1 MGVPKAIIK
10 LKNKKNFFPEND
22 NMKYSIA
29 IVEDNPEFSE
39 KLKHYLEK
47 FGKENSTEFNIYS
60 FSDGDEITS
69 DYEAKYDIIFLD
81 VEMKRLDGMT
91 AAHKIREFDADVIIV
106 FITNMAQ
113 YAIGGY
119 SVGALSFLLKPLPY
133 FAFSQELTKC
143 IDRLRKRK
151 HKAILIPSEN
161 GIIKVNSQEIMYIES
176 YGHDLI
182 IYTQSDEFT
191 MRGTIK
197 RMEEELSEYNFF
209 RCNNG
214 YLINLAYVS
223 RVQNEEVIV
232 GKYRL
237 KISRPRK
244 KGFMEKLTQY
254 IGGTL

>member
-1 MGVPKAIIK
+1 
-10 LKNKKNFFPEND
+10 
-22 NMKYSIA
+22 MKYNIA
-29 IVEDNPEFSE
+29 IVEDNPQFNET
-39 KLKHYLEK
+39 LQNYLEK
-47 FGKENSTEFNIYS
+47 YSQENHIEFKIYS

-81 VEMKRLDGMT
+81 IEMKRLDGMS
-91 AAHKIREFDADVIIV
+91 AAQKIREFDSDVIII

-113 YAIGGY
+113 YAISGY

-133 FAFSQELTKC
+133 FAFSQELTKS
-143 IDRLRKRK
+143 IERLRKRK
-151 HKAILIPSEN
+151 QKSILIPTEN
-161 GIIKVNSQEIMYIES
+161 AMIKINSQDILYVES

-182 IYTQSDEFT
+182 VYTQTDSYT
-191 MRGTIK
+191 TRGTIK
-197 RMEEELSEYNFF
+197 RIEEDLADFHFY

-214 YLINLAYVS
+214 YLVNLAYVS
-223 RVQNEEVIV
+223 GVKDEEAIV

-244 KGFMEKLTQY
+244 KSFMEALTQY

>member
-1 MGVPKAIIK
+1 
-10 LKNKKNFFPEND
+10 
-22 NMKYSIA
+22 MKYSIA
-29 IVEDNPEFSE
+29 IVEDNPQFSE
-39 KLKHYLEK
+39 KLKGYLDR
-47 FGKENSTEFNIYS
+47 FSKEYSTDFNIYS
-60 FSDGDEITS
+60 YSDGDEITS

-91 AAHKIREFDADVIIV
+91 AAQKIREFDADVIII

-133 FAFSQELTKC
+133 FAFSQELTKS
-143 IDRLRKRK
+143 IDRLKKRI
-151 HKAILIPSEN
+151 HKSILIPSEN

-182 IYTQSDEFT
+182 IYTQANKYM

-197 RMEEELSEYNFF
+197 RMEEELSEFHFY

-223 RVQNEEVIV
+223 GVQNEEVIV

-244 KGFMEKLTQY
+244 KSFMEMLTQY

>member
-1 MGVPKAIIK
+1 
-10 LKNKKNFFPEND
+10 
-22 NMKYSIA
+22 MKYNIA
-29 IVEDNPEFSE
+29 IVEDSQQFSDSLHIYLDKYSQENDIEF
-39 KLKHYLEK
+39 KVY
-47 FGKENSTEFNIYS
+47 N

-81 VEMKRLDGMT
+81 VEMKRLDGMS
-91 AAHKIREFDADVIIV
+91 AAQKIREFDSDVIII

-113 YAIGGY
+113 YAISGY

-133 FAFSQELTKC
+133 FAFSQELKKS

-151 HKAILIPSEN
+151 DKSILVPTEN
-161 GIIKVNSQEIMYIES
+161 AVIKLNSNDILYVES
-176 YGHDLI
+176 YGHNLI
-182 IYTQSDEFT
+182 IYTQDESFT
-191 MRGTIK
+191 TRGTIK
-197 RMEEELSEYNFF
+197 RIEEDLVDLHFF

-214 YLINLAYVS
+214 YLVNLAYVS
-223 RVQNEEVIV
+223 GVKDEEAIV

-244 KGFMEKLTQY
+244 KNFMEALTQY

>member
-1 MGVPKAIIK
+1 
-10 LKNKKNFFPEND
+10 
-22 NMKYSIA
+22 MKYSIA
-29 IVEDNPEFSE
+29 IVEDNPQFSD
-39 KLKHYLEK
+39 KLKQYLDR
-47 FGKENSTEFNIYS
+47 FSKESSVEFNIYT

-91 AAHKIREFDADVIIV
+91 AAQKIREFDADVIII

-133 FAFSQELTKC
+133 FAFSQELTKS
-143 IDRLRKRK
+143 IDRLNKRK
-151 HKAILIPSEN
+151 HKSILIPSEN
-161 GIIKVNSQEIMYIES
+161 GIIKINSQEIMYIES

-182 IYTQSDEFT
+182 IYTQTSDYS

-197 RMEEELSEYNFF
+197 KMEEALNGFHFY

-223 RVQNEEVIV
+223 GVQDEEVIV
-232 GKYRL
+232 GKHRL

-244 KGFMEKLTQY
+244 KSFMETLAQY